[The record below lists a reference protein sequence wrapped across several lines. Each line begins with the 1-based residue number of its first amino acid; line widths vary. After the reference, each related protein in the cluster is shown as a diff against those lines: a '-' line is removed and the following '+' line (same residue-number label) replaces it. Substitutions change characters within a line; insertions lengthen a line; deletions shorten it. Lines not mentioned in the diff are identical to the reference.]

1 MFIKLTRSRGHT
13 YAQLAESFRDEH
25 GAPCQRT
32 ITTLGRADE
41 SGG

>member
-25 GAPCQRT
+25 GTPRQRGEST
-32 ITTLGRADE
+32 IRC
-41 SGG
+41 